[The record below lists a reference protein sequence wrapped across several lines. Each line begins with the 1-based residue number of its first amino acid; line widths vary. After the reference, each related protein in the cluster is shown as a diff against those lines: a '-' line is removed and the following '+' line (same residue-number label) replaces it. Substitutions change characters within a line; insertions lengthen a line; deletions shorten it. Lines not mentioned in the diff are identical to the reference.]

1 MIYKE
6 FACDVKT
13 TRYSWYIGN
22 SACIAKQLKFGSTSL
37 KNFFAYQYY
46 GETFYETEVI
56 MW

>member
-6 FACDVKT
+6 FACDTKT
-13 TRYSWYIGN
+13 TRYDRYISN
-22 SACIAKQLKFGSTSL
+22 SVCIAKQLKFGSTSL
-37 KNFFAYQYY
+37 KNFFIYQYY

>member
-6 FACDVKT
+6 FACNTKT
-13 TRYSWYIGN
+13 TRYSRYIGN
-22 SACIAKQLKFGSTSL
+22 SVCIAKQLKFGKTSL
-37 KNFFAYQYY
+37 KNFFIYQYY